1 MCLTCFGCAQPVLK
15 KYGCAEPGPVQ
26 RSATFA
32 QPELHMLSVSAPQR
46 LPDLEALHD
55 IDTGDTGDTG
65 DTSDTGD
72 IDLGS
77 LVPSLV
83 PPLGLA
89 SSCFILLLIIM
100 PHASFELLPNG
111 LLQVQVCLI
120 LCRIIIHQVEVGP
133 RLLNHPNLLPP
144 EVLDCALH

>member
-1 MCLTCFGCAQPVLK
+1 MPTCLTCLTRLTCLTCFGCAEPVLK
-15 KYGCAEPGPVQ
+15 KCGCAEPEPVQ

-55 IDTGDTGDTG
+55 IDTGDTGD
-65 DTSDTGD
+65 

-77 LVPSLV
+77 LVPSLVRLV

-100 PHASFELLPNG
+100 PHA
-111 LLQVQVCLI
+111 
-120 LCRIIIHQVEVGP
+120 
-133 RLLNHPNLLPP
+133 RL
-144 EVLDCALH
+144 